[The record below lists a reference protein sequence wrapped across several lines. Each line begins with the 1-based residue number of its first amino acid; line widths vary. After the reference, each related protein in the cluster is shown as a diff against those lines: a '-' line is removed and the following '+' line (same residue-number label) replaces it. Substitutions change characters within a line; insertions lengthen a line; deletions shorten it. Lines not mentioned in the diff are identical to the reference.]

1 MLAELAAANA
11 AFSVIKQ
18 AIGNGQELSRVAKQ
32 ASEYF
37 NSKSSIAKKANKGGN
52 KSDMEAFMALET
64 LKQQEEELRE
74 LMIYAGRANMYDD
87 WLQFQSDCKRK
98 REKEAK
104 QNTGANRGAVGSLGM
119 SSGIGTAGSA
129 KAGLIGS
136 VNTEVQNDD
145 VLLPYQKL

>member
-18 AIGNGQELSRVAKQ
+18 AIGNGQELGRVAKQ

-37 NSKSSIAKKANKGGN
+37 ESKSSIAKKANKNGN

-74 LMIYAGRANMYDD
+74 IMIYAGRANMYTD

-98 REKEAK
+98 RAEEEKRKQQELAK
-104 QNTGANRGAVGSLGM
+104 TKQLILNIFTVICVTLVAVPV
-119 SSGIGTAGSA
+119 IGTLTYMIVAILKG
-129 KAGLIGS
+129 
-136 VNTEVQNDD
+136 
-145 VLLPYQKL
+145 

>member
-11 AFSVIKQ
+11 AFAVIKQ
-18 AIGNGQELSRVAKQ
+18 TIGNGQELSRVAKQ

-37 NSKSSIAKKANKGGN
+37 ESKSSIAKKANKNGN

-98 REKEAK
+98 RAEEERKKQHELAK
-104 QNTGANRGAVGSLGM
+104 TKQLILNIFTVVCVTLVAVPVV
-119 SSGIGTAGSA
+119 GTLTYMIVAILKG
-129 KAGLIGS
+129 
-136 VNTEVQNDD
+136 
-145 VLLPYQKL
+145 

>member
-11 AFSVIKQ
+11 AFAVIKKTI
-18 AIGNGQELSRVAKQ
+18 ANGQELASVAQQ
-32 ASEYF
+32 ASTYF
-37 NSKSSIAKKANKGGN
+37 NSKSSIAKKANKNGN

-98 REKEAK
+98 RAEEERKKQQELAK
-104 QNTGANRGAVGSLGM
+104 TKQLILNIFTVICVTLVAVPVV
-119 SSGIGTAGSA
+119 GTLTYMIVAILKG
-129 KAGLIGS
+129 
-136 VNTEVQNDD
+136 
-145 VLLPYQKL
+145 

>member
-37 NSKSSIAKKANKGGN
+37 NSKSSIAKKAKKNGN

-98 REKEAK
+98 RADDEKKKLYEKAK
-104 QNTGANRGAVGSLGM
+104 NRKLILNIFTGICVTLVAVPV
-119 SSGIGTAGSA
+119 IGTVVY
-129 KAGLIGS
+129 LIVSMLKGA
-136 VNTEVQNDD
+136 
-145 VLLPYQKL
+145 

>member
-11 AFSVIKQ
+11 AFAVIKKTI
-18 AIGNGQELSRVAKQ
+18 ANGQELASVAQQ
-32 ASEYF
+32 ASAYF
-37 NSKSSIAKKANKGGN
+37 NSKSSIAKKANKNGN

-98 REKEAK
+98 RAGEERKKQHELAK
-104 QNTGANRGAVGSLGM
+104 TKQLILNIFTVICVTLVAVPVM
-119 SSGIGTAGSA
+119 GTLTYMIVAILKG
-129 KAGLIGS
+129 
-136 VNTEVQNDD
+136 
-145 VLLPYQKL
+145 

>member
-37 NSKSSIAKKANKGGN
+37 ESKSSIAKKANKNGN

-74 LMIYAGRANMYDD
+74 LMIYAGRANMYTD

-98 REKEAK
+98 RAEEEKRKQQELAK
-104 QNTGANRGAVGSLGM
+104 TKQLILNISTVICVTLVAVPV
-119 SSGIGTAGSA
+119 IGTLTYIVVVTLKG
-129 KAGLIGS
+129 
-136 VNTEVQNDD
+136 
-145 VLLPYQKL
+145 

>member
-11 AFSVIKQ
+11 AFAVIKQ
-18 AIGNGQELSRVAKQ
+18 TIGNGQELSRVAKQ

-37 NSKSSIAKKANKGGN
+37 DSKSSIAKKANKNGS

-98 REKEAK
+98 RAEDAK
-104 QNTGANRGAVGSLGM
+104 VKQRKAAKNRELMLQIFTGLCVFLVGVPV
-119 SSGIGTAGSA
+119 
-129 KAGLIGS
+129 LITLVYS
-136 VNTEVQNDD
+136 MVSF
-145 VLLPYQKL
+145 LK